1 MKENTKASGDIPPQY
16 IGNITMKIANFI
28 KDGRFVFTKI
38 KPLNIFI
45 ALLIHYTWGKLED
58 LSFLTLNSM
67 IAIMVP
73 GIPGKI

>member
-1 MKENTKASGDIPPQY
+1 LKENSKASGDIPSQY
-16 IGNITMKIANFI
+16 IGNITLKISNII

-45 ALLIHYTWGKLED
+45 ALLIHYTWNKLED